1 MNLDAITAW
10 IWENKEAIG
19 LFAVVTTAVGSI
31 YQPTRDLLK
40 VLPKITWG
48 IVKYTVLTAWTII
61 WPIRILIKW
70 TYTKFAAKRVEIFFN
85 NLFEWF
91 EKREAINEERHKNKN
106 TIEATDL

>member
-1 MNLDAITAW
+1 MSLDNITVW

-19 LFAVVTTAVGSI
+19 LFAIVATAAGSI

-40 VLPKITWG
+40 VLPKVVWG
-48 IVKYTVLTAWTII
+48 IVKYTTLTAWTII
-61 WPIRILIKW
+61 WPIRKLIEW
-70 TYTKFAAKRVEIFFN
+70 MYIKFAAKHVEIFFN

-91 EKREAINEERHKNKN
+91 EKREAINEERSKKN